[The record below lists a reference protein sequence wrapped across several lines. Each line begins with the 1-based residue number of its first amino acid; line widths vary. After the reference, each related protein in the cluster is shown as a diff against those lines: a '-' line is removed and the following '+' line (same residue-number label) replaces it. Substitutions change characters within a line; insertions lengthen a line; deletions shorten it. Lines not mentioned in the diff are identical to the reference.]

1 MSKTLSDTEF
11 EIMCHFWET
20 EDEKGFSEL
29 MNYFQN
35 EQGKIWKKQT
45 LNTFLTRLIQ
55 KNLLQFRK
63 VGNKKFYS
71 VNMTKKEYE
80 KFCAQ
85 EILNGNYDG
94 KLTKFLAALMGE
106 AKIAELDE
114 ETLIA
119 DILQKQDIFLRERKG
134 QKVLLYG
141 RGDCHKVALFLM
153 MKQLGKSIF
162 IPYEEIR
169 QEFVRAVKASKYT
182 EIANIIEKYQNR
194 KNFLLPRDMI
204 KKKGQKEV

>member
-1 MSKTLSDTEF
+1 MSKTLSDTEY

-20 EDEKGFSEL
+20 EEEKGFSEL

-35 EQGKIWKKQT
+35 EQDKIWKKQT

-55 KNLLQFRK
+55 KNLLQFKK

-85 EILNGNYDG
+85 EILNENYDG
-94 KLTKFLAALMGE
+94 KLTNFLAALMGE
-106 AKIAELDE
+106 VKIAELDE

-119 DILQKQDIFLRERKG
+119 DILQK
-134 QKVLLYG
+134 
-141 RGDCHKVALFLM
+141 
-153 MKQLGKSIF
+153 
-162 IPYEEIR
+162 
-169 QEFVRAVKASKYT
+169 
-182 EIANIIEKYQNR
+182 
-194 KNFLLPRDMI
+194 
-204 KKKGQKEV
+204 

>member
-119 DILQKQDIFLRERKG
+119 DILQK
-134 QKVLLYG
+134 
-141 RGDCHKVALFLM
+141 
-153 MKQLGKSIF
+153 
-162 IPYEEIR
+162 
-169 QEFVRAVKASKYT
+169 
-182 EIANIIEKYQNR
+182 
-194 KNFLLPRDMI
+194 
-204 KKKGQKEV
+204 